1 MIQFKHNVIDPRT
14 FRYVSKH
21 LPLQVFD
28 TATTQVDNAQGSRQ
42 MNNDRQQRSVLLAT
56 SISYIIVI
64 LDTSIVNVALQRIAT
79 GLAGG
84 VAELQWVVNAYTLT
98 FASLLLTGGTLGDRL
113 GARRVYM
120 GGLATFTVASVLC
133 GVAPSLGVLI
143 AARVAQ
149 GIGAALLVPASMALI
164 NRTWP
169 QAQERAAV
177 FGLWAGL
184 GGMAMAAGPLLGGV
198 LIGLSGWRSIFLVN
212 VPVCVAGIVMAWRV
226 GAPSS
231 SLPRSTRL
239 PRLPRLPQDAA
250 RSFDLAGQLA
260 AIATLALLNVSII
273 EAPLYGWRSATLVGC
288 LVATLAAGGLFIAI
302 ETTRAQPMMPT
313 TLFRHPAFSGSVI
326 VSMISAFTFYGLL
339 FSLSL
344 YWQQQ
349 RGYSP
354 LRTGF
359 AFLPL
364 TVVVPIGS
372 LLAKRAVHRLG
383 AKWLIAGAFMLA
395 ASGYLALMPI
405 GPSTRYWVLALPL
418 PTIGLAASL
427 ITPATTAALMASVE
441 PRRAGTA
448 AGVLNAARQSGAALG
463 VALSGVLIATRP
475 SIAEGMHAGL
485 LIAAWL
491 SAIAGMIW
499 WRASKQSGVVI
510 GGFIRAA
517 GEPSPRQFR

>member
-21 LPLQVFD
+21 QRPQVFD
-28 TATTQVDNAQGSRQ
+28 TATTQVDNTQGSRQ

-427 ITPATTAALMASVE
+427 ITPATTAALMASAE
-441 PRRAGTA
+441 PRRAGIA

-463 VALSGVLIATRP
+463 VALAGVLIATRP

-485 LIAAWL
+485 LIAALL